1 MAAPGMACAALAARR
16 CSGRPPPA
24 PAPCVHRHFPPRSFA
39 PRCRRDL
46 SAAIWRPE
54 LGLAEVVLQRGKLLA
69 HMGFTRGGKLYLF
82 VEEAL

>member
-1 MAAPGMACAALAARR
+1 MGHALEEPMAPPESHPLTAACRRSLPPLTHLAL
-16 CSGRPPPA
+16 
-24 PAPCVHRHFPPRSFA
+24 
-39 PRCRRDL
+39 RRDL